1 MRSGP
6 MNYQLQMLLA
16 ELAPKAR
23 ESRLWKRVIKDLMK
37 PSRQRR
43 CVNVYKIEKNAREGE
58 TIIVPGK
65 VLSLG
70 TLSKK
75 IDVAALTFSE
85 EAERKIKEANGKVM
99 TIKELFDQNPEGKK
113 VRILG

>member
-1 MRSGP
+1 MKSGP

-16 ELAPKAR
+16 ELSTKAR

-43 CVNVYKIEKNAREGE
+43 VVNVYKIEKNAKDGE
-58 TIIVPGK
+58 TILVPGK

-70 TLSKK
+70 TISRK

-85 EAERKIKEANGKVM
+85 EAERKIKA
-99 TIKELFDQNPEGKK
+99 
-113 VRILG
+113 